1 MSNDSSRT
9 TAETRVRDNPQR
21 IRPALL
27 TGLYIGALLTIAMLT
42 ALVGAN
48 RVPRLEP
55 YALERNAASYGAFA
69 ILMLVPILVF
79 LKRPL
84 QMFVSAI
91 VAWVLFA
98 AAYRLAGFY
107 FHNLF
112 DGLRTPFVA
121 LIEGSVLYG
130 VTAVLC
136 WVAGMGFRMR
146 HRAIAPRRRRVGPE
160 DVVRYDR

>member
-1 MSNDSSRT
+1 MSNDSSPIE
-9 TAETRVRDNPQR
+9 AETRGRDNSQR

-27 TGLYIGALLTIAMLT
+27 TGLYIGALLTIAMLA

-55 YALERNAASYGAFA
+55 YALERNAASYVAFA

-91 VAWVLFA
+91 IAWVLFA
-98 AAYRLAGFY
+98 AAYRIAGFY
-107 FHNLF
+107 FRNLF

-121 LIEGSVLYG
+121 LIEGAVLYG

-136 WVAGMGFRMR
+136 WVAGMAFRMR
-146 HRAIAPRRRRVGPE
+146 HRAIAPRRRRIEPQ
-160 DVVRYDR
+160 DVIRYHR

>member
-9 TAETRVRDNPQR
+9 AAETRVRDNPQR

-27 TGLYIGALLTIAMLT
+27 TGLYIGALLTIAMLA

-55 YALERNAASYGAFA
+55 YALERNAGSYGAFGL
-69 ILMLVPILVF
+69 LMSVPILVF

-91 VAWVLFA
+91 VAWVLFD

-112 DGLRTPFVA
+112 DGLRTPF
-121 LIEGSVLYG
+121 
-130 VTAVLC
+130 
-136 WVAGMGFRMR
+136 
-146 HRAIAPRRRRVGPE
+146 
-160 DVVRYDR
+160 